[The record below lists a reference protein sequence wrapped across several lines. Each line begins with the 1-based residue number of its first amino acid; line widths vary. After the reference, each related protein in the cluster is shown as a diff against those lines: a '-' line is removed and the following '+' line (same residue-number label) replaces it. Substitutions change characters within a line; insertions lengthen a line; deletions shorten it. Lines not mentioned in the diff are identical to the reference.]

1 MQTERQ
7 KIHMTLLNSGVK
19 IKNLNLS
26 DGGINKKEEMS

>member
-1 MQTERQ
+1 MQAERQ
-7 KIHMTLLNSGVK
+7 KIHMTLLNSGIK